1 MHILV
6 PNSGFCGNYLLI
18 KVTGKITLKGLR
30 EETVENHSA
39 TTTVESDG
47 KVSELEDIHEV

>member
-1 MHILV
+1 MTD
-6 PNSGFCGNYLLI
+6 YLLL

-39 TTTVESDG
+39 TTVESDG
-47 KVSELEDIHEV
+47 EVSELEDIHEV